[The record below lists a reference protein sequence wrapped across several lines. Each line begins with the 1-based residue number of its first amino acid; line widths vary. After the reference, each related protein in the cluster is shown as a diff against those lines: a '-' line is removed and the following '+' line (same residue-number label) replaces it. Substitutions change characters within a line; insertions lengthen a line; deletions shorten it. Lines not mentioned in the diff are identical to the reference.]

1 MTKVNIGICGL
12 GTVGSGTFNLVNANA
27 NEIKRKTGIDLTV
40 SHVGCRRDHPDCD
53 LGNVKVSRDVFEV
66 VNDPDVHVIC
76 ELIGGDD
83 VALELLKQ
91 AIACGKHVVTANKA
105 LIAVHGDEL
114 FALANAKGV
123 SIMFEAAI
131 AGGIPIVK
139 ALREGLA
146 GNQVH
151 WVAGIINGTSNFIL
165 SEMES
170 AGNRA
175 FEEVLKEAQDL
186 GYAEA
191 DPTFDVEGIDAAHK
205 LTILSSLAFG
215 VPLNFA
221 AMYTEGISKITV
233 EDIRYADELGFKIK
247 HLGIT
252 RKVVDESSD
261 SASIE
266 LRVHPTLVPKSQ
278 MLSQVAGV
286 MNAVMVGSD
295 AAGATMYYGAGA
307 GAGPT
312 ASSVV
317 SDLID
322 LARIVVN
329 SHASGE
335 RAAQQVQNLGFVPEA
350 MQALPIVPIS
360 ETVSCYYLRLK
371 VHDDSGVLARIT
383 TILSEQGIGIDSMIQ
398 KDAKSGRALIALVTD
413 SVVESSIDEAIVKLE
428 AMGVVDG
435 KIALIRVEMF

>member
-12 GTVGSGTFNLVNANA
+12 GTVGSGTFNLLGTNAA
-27 NEIKRKTGIDLTV
+27 EIARKTGVDIAV
-40 SHVGCRRDHPDCD
+40 SHVGCRRDHPECD
-53 LGNVKVSRDVFEV
+53 LSGVKVSRDVFDV
-66 VNDPDVHVIC
+66 VNDPEVHIVC

-83 VALELLKQ
+83 VALELVKQ
-91 AIACGKHVVTANKA
+91 AIGNRKHVVTANKA
-105 LIAVHGDEL
+105 LIAIHGDEL
-114 FALANAKGV
+114 FDLANAKGV

-146 GNQVH
+146 GNQIH

-165 SEMES
+165 SEMET
-170 AGNRA
+170 AGNRG
-175 FEEVLKEAQDL
+175 FEEVLKQAQEL

-233 EDIRYADELGFKIK
+233 EDIGYADELGFKIK

-252 RKVVDESSD
+252 RKVQNGQAGEV
-261 SASIE
+261 AGVE
-266 LRVHPTLVPKSQ
+266 LRVHPTLVPKAQ
-278 MLSQVAGV
+278 MLSQVSGV

-317 SDLID
+317 GDLID
-322 LARIVVN
+322 LSRVI
-329 SHASGE
+329 SKDSS
-335 RAAQQVQNLGFVPEA
+335 AAHSVQNLGFVPDA
-350 MQALPIVPIS
+350 MQLLPIINITK
-360 ETVSCYYLRLK
+360 TVSCCYLRLK
-371 VHDDSGVLARIT
+371 VHDESGVLARIT
-383 TILSEQGIGIDSMIQ
+383 TVLSEHGIGIDSMIQ
-398 KDAKSGRALIALVTD
+398 KDATSGRALIALVTD
-413 SVVESSIDEAIVKLE
+413 SVIERNVDEAIVKLQS
-428 AMGVVDG
+428 MDVVDG
-435 KIALIRVEMF
+435 DITRIRVEKF

>member
-12 GTVGSGTFNLVNANA
+12 GTVGSGTFNLLSTNAA
-27 NEIKRKTGIDLTV
+27 EIARKTGVELAV

-53 LGNVKVSRDVFEV
+53 LSSVKVSRDVFDV
-66 VNDPDVHVIC
+66 VNDPEVNIVC

-83 VALELLKQ
+83 VALELVKQ
-91 AIACGKHVVTANKA
+91 AIANRKHVVTANKA

-139 ALREGLA
+139 AVREGLA
-146 GNQVH
+146 GNQIH

-170 AGNRA
+170 AGNRG

-252 RKVVDESSD
+252 RKVQSS
-261 SASIE
+261 SATAAEGVE
-266 LRVHPTLVPKSQ
+266 LRVHPTLVPKSE
-278 MLSQVAGV
+278 MLSQVSGV

-317 SDLID
+317 GDLID
-322 LARIVVN
+322 LSRIIAN
-329 SHASGE
+329 NDASTHP
-335 RAAQQVQNLGFVPEA
+335 VQNLGYMPEA
-350 MQALPIVPIS
+350 MQALPIINIS
-360 ETVSCYYLRLK
+360 ETVSCFYLRLK
-371 VHDDSGVLARIT
+371 VLDDSGVLARIT
-383 TILSEQGIGIDSMIQ
+383 TVLSEQGIGIDSMIQ
-398 KDAKSGRALIALVTD
+398 KDATSGRALIALVTD
-413 SVVESSIDEAIVKLE
+413 SVIEHNIDEAIVKLE
-428 AMGVVDG
+428 SMDVVDG
-435 KIALIRVEMF
+435 EIARIRVEMF